1 MSINRL
7 FSLLLCLFSATMF
20 AAAQGYTIRG
30 KVVDAKTGETIPF
43 ANVELKTADGAK
55 NVQGMFTGD
64 DGRFLM
70 EGVAEDKYQL
80 VISFMG
86 YSDYVGKITP
96 EILKREGGARF
107 SVKLHEDV
115 ALLSQVEIV
124 GTRTQLQMDVDK
136 KTFLVNEGAATAG
149 VSATDVLRDIPTVD
163 VDIEGNISLRNNENV
178 EVFINGRS
186 VGLSGD
192 AQGELLEQFPAGSIE
207 KIEVIT
213 NPSSKYSAEG
223 SAGIINIVLKE
234 DAPAGVFGNVSA
246 GLSYPSNGKLG
257 GNLGGSVNI
266 TKGKWTI
273 LSALGYQRRTFRGS
287 SHIEREQYLKRD
299 SLLADETSLADT
311 VFNITDGGRNFV
323 INSWFARLGVDY
335 KINDNNRIGV
345 SGVFSLG
352 KTKRDEDIDYEFG
365 KVLRGENVDTAYS
378 KRTVDGKSPRNMYSV
393 KFDYTHS
400 FGKDKDLSFLVQT
413 SSNSQDNTNNY
424 YQKRYNIFD
433 ELVNY
438 SEQQQTNDRTI
449 RKNQFAIDYTSPVG
463 KLSKLELGVNIDLTN
478 ERNDVEYFERSAA
491 SNPFMRRENLT
502 NDFEY
507 KQNVYAWYGM
517 WSGKVKRLGYKV
529 GLRGELS
536 DISWIQHNTGASD
549 DLASYGNLFPSLFL
563 SYNATDNDEFQISG
577 IRRISRPRGFRLNP
591 NPNMSDSTTITYGN
605 PDLHPEEAFSG
616 EFNYLHT
623 TPKGHVYTISA
634 YYKFTDDVVEQY
646 SWTEMADDKAI
657 LKSTF
662 ANLNRS
668 HSTGFELIAKNKF
681 KVLTFTTNV
690 NLYYYRLVGGET
702 AIEVID
708 DEGVLRIRDLRL
720 RQRSGWSWNLKENVE
735 FRLPKAITGQLTLN
749 YRSPR
754 VSAQGKSMNTFGMN
768 LGLKRQFFDKKL
780 ALAFNVRDITNSNK
794 NNTETWS
801 DSFHQISESTRN
813 GRTFNLNATYS
824 FGNNKNK
831 GDKKNKDGRSSDM
844 DNDMNFDDF

>member
-1 MSINRL
+1 MTIKKIL
-7 FSLLLCLFSATMF
+7 SLLFYLAISLTVM
-20 AAAQGYTIRG
+20 AQNYSVRG
-30 KVVDAKTGETIPF
+30 KVIDAKTGETIPF
-43 ANVELKTADGAK
+43 ANVELKSADGTK
-55 NVQGMFTGD
+55 TVQGMFTGD

-70 EGVAEDKYQL
+70 ENVVLDNYQL
-80 VISFMG
+80 IISFMG
-86 YSDYVGKITP
+86 YSDYNGKITP

-107 SVKLHEDV
+107 AVKLHEDV

-136 KTFLVNEGAATAG
+136 KTFLVNEGAASVG

-163 VDIEGNISLRNNENV
+163 VDIDGNVSLRNNENV

-186 VGLSGD
+186 VGLSGE

-234 DAPAGVFGNVSA
+234 DAPAGIFGNVSA
-246 GLSYPSNGKLG
+246 GLSYPSNGKIG
-257 GNLGGSVNI
+257 GNLGASLNI

-273 LSALGYQRRTFRGS
+273 LTSLGYQRRTFRGS
-287 SHIEREQYLKRD
+287 SYIDREQYLKRD
-299 SLLADETSLADT
+299 SLLADT
-311 VFNITDGGRNFV
+311 VFNITNGGRNFI
-323 INSWFARLGVDY
+323 INSYFARLGVDY
-335 KINDNNRIGV
+335 KINDKNRIGL
-345 SGVFSLG
+345 SGVLSLG
-352 KTKRDEDIDYEFG
+352 KTKRDEDIDYQFG
-365 KVLRGENVDTAYS
+365 KVLRGEHIDTSYS
-378 KRTVDGKSPRNMYSV
+378 YRTVNGESPRNMYSV
-393 KFDYTHS
+393 KFDYTHI
-400 FGKDKDLSFLVQT
+400 FDKEQELSFLIQT

-424 YQKRYNIFD
+424 FQSRYDMMDNLI
-433 ELVNY
+433 NY

-478 ERNDVEYFERSAA
+478 ERNDVEAFERSNA
-491 SNPFMRRENLT
+491 SNPFTRRDNLT

-517 WSGKVKRLGYKV
+517 WSGKVKRLGYKL

-563 SYNATDNDEFQISG
+563 SYNASENDELQISA

-623 TPKGHVYTISA
+623 TPKGHVYTVSA

-646 SWTEMADDKAI
+646 SWTEMADEKAI

-681 KVLTFTTNV
+681 KVLTFTTNA
-690 NLYYYRLVGGET
+690 NLYYYNLVGGET
-702 AIEVID
+702 SIEVVGD
-708 DEGVLRIRDLRL
+708 DGVLRSRNLTL
-720 RQRSGWSWNLKENVE
+720 RQRGGWSWNLKENLE

-768 LGLKRQFFDKKL
+768 LGLKRQFLNKKL
-780 ALAFNVRDITNSNK
+780 SLAFNVRDITNSNK
-794 NNTETWS
+794 FNTETWS
-801 DSFHQISESTRN
+801 DSFHQISKSTRN

-831 GDKKNKDGRSSDM
+831 GDKKGKDGRSDI